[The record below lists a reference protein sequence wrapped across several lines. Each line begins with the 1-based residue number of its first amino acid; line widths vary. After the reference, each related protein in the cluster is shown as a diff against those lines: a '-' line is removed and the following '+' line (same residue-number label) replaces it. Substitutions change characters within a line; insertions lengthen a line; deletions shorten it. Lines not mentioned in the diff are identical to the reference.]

1 MQLFPNGRGVGV
13 TDALHGLAEWP
24 VVLLFGL
31 VTQLGDGWF
40 LFVLGG
46 ALFVAGEEF
55 PVLGIDRRRALFVF
69 GLALT
74 YVAVIGALKGYFGL
88 GRPPGATEPPE
99 LAWFPAA
106 LSVLLES
113 VTTAEGPG
121 FPSGHALGTT
131 MVWGGLALVVDWGT
145 ARQRLGVAAAV
156 IGLVS
161 LSRLVLGVHYLVD
174 VVVGTAVGAALL
186 GALYRASEAGT
197 DPGRVLGVA
206 VGVGVLGLFNGFT
219 FDSVAA
225 IGGALGGWLVW
236 RGVADSTPAHPTD
249 RGEVL
254 AGFAVLAGAGILF
267 AVIEAFEP
275 PLALAFVGTAVAVG
289 GAVGAPLLGERAV

>member
-13 TDALHGLAEWP
+13 TEALHALAEWP

-46 ALFVAGEEF
+46 TLFVAGEEF
-55 PVLGIDRRRALFVF
+55 PIAGLDRRRALFVF

-74 YVAVIGALKGYFGL
+74 YVAVIGALKTFFGL
-88 GRPPGATEPPE
+88 GRPPGATESPQVE
-99 LAWFPAA
+99 VFPGLIDA
-106 LSVLLES
+106 LFDS
-113 VTTAEGPG
+113 VTTADGPG
-121 FPSGHALGTT
+121 FPSGHALGST
-131 MVWGGLALVVDWGT
+131 MVWGGLALVVEWGT
-145 ARQRLGVAAAV
+145 RRQRFAGAAAV
-156 IGLVS
+156 IGIVS

-174 VVVGTAVGAALL
+174 VVVGIAVGAVLL
-186 GALYRASEAGT
+186 GALYRFAEAGT

-206 VGVGVLGLFNGFT
+206 VVVGFLGLFNGIT

-225 IGGALGGWLVW
+225 IGGAVGGWLVW
-236 RGVADSTPAHPTD
+236 RLVADSTPATPAN
-249 RGEVL
+249 RREVV
-254 AGFAVLAGAGILF
+254 AGFAVLAVAGVLF
-267 AVIEAFEP
+267 SAVEAIEP
-275 PLALAFVGTAVAVG
+275 PLVLAFVGSALAVG

>member
-13 TDALHGLAEWP
+13 TETLHGLAEWP

-55 PVLGIDRRRALFVF
+55 PLAGVDRRRALFVF

-74 YVAVIGALKGYFGL
+74 YVAVIGVLKGFFGL
-88 GRPPGATEPPE
+88 GRPPGATEPLA
-99 LAWFPAA
+99 LAWSQGA
-106 LSVLLES
+106 LSLLLEN

-145 ARQRLGVAAAV
+145 SRQRFAGATAV
-156 IGLVS
+156 VGFVS

-174 VVVGTAVGAALL
+174 VVVGVAVGAVLL
-186 GALYRASEAGT
+186 GALYRFADEGT
-197 DPGRVLGVA
+197 DPGRILGVA
-206 VGVGVLGLFNGFT
+206 VAVGVLGLLNGLT

-225 IGGALGGWLVW
+225 IGGAVGGWLVW
-236 RGVADSTPAHPTD
+236 RAVADSTPVRPTTG
-249 RGEVL
+249 REVL
-254 AGFAVLAGAGILF
+254 AGFGVLAGAGLLF
-267 AVIEAFEP
+267 VALEAYEP
-275 PLALAFVGTAVAVG
+275 PLVLAFAGTAVAVG
-289 GAVGAPLLGERAV
+289 GVVGAPLLGERAV

>member
-13 TDALHGLAEWP
+13 TEALHGVAEWP

-55 PVLGIDRRRALFVF
+55 PLAGVDRRRALFVF
-69 GLALT
+69 ALALT

-88 GRPPGATEPPE
+88 GRPPGATGPPA
-99 LAWFPAA
+99 LAWAPAA
-106 LSVLLES
+106 LSLLLES
-113 VTTAEGPG
+113 ATTADGPG

-145 ARQRLGVAAAV
+145 ARQRLGGAAAV

-174 VVVGTAVGAALL
+174 VVVGIGVGAVLL
-186 GALYRASEAGT
+186 GGKGEDCLGYPLRIEHRRHVALRRNPVEAGVRQEVGHLLRLRIYISVGLLAEEVQ
-197 DPGRVLGVA
+197 GRRVERARRL
-206 VGVGVLGLFNGFT
+206 
-219 FDSVAA
+219 
-225 IGGALGGWLVW
+225 
-236 RGVADSTPAHPTD
+236 
-249 RGEVL
+249 
-254 AGFAVLAGAGILF
+254 
-267 AVIEAFEP
+267 P
-275 PLALAFVGTAVAVG
+275 PLAAGALQRPLFAREDAYALAQLLPHRCLRTKHL
-289 GAVGAPLLGERAV
+289 PLRLVDGRHG